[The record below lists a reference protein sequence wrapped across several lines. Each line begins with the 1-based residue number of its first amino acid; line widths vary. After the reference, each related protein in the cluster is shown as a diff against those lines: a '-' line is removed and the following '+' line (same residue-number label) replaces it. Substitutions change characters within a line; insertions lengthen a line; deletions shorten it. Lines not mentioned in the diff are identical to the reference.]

1 MDSLVADIKYAVRR
15 LLARPGFTAIALI
28 TMALGIGANSAIFSL
43 VNAVLLRPLPVHEP
57 GQLVEIYTQEADE
70 PPVTSSYA
78 DYDDI
83 SERSDLFSGV
93 IAYEGRFFSV
103 EGEGQAEV
111 IMGEFVSD
119 NYFEV
124 LGVSAQRG
132 RTLMSGEGDRTEVAS
147 AALIS
152 DGFWKRGFASD
163 PSVVGQTLTLNG
175 LAFDIVGVASAEFS
189 GMFVGLAPDVWISH
203 SSEAYLTPGSVELQD
218 RAGRSTWMKGRLRA
232 GVELAEAQ
240 AALDVLASQLA
251 EAHPTTNA
259 ERQFVLMSSNDVRL
273 HPMVDRALI
282 PVAALLMI
290 VVGLVLLIAC
300 ANLANLLLAR
310 AAGRR
315 KEVAIRLAIG
325 AGRGRLIR
333 QLLTESMLLALL
345 GGALGLALAY
355 WTTAFLVSFQ
365 PPIPIPVVLDLT
377 IDVRVLA
384 FTLVLAM
391 TTGILFGLVPALQ
404 ATRPDV
410 VSELKDE
417 TTAMARRYRKLG
429 LRNSLVVLQVAASLV
444 LLIGAGLFV
453 RSLSNA
459 QAIDPGFETEK
470 AAIVGFNLEVS
481 NYDVLQ
487 GREFYRNL
495 TDRIRSRP
503 GVEAVT
509 LANRIPLGIMIRTT
523 ETYVEGADV
532 PVDEAPEI
540 NVSTVSSGYF
550 ETMQVPLLQGRD
562 FSDEDRE
569 SAPGAVIVS
578 EAAAQRFWPGQN
590 ALGKQLR
597 LNDPEA
603 PARTVV
609 GVARDTKV
617 ITLGEAPRAYI
628 YLPFS
633 QEYDD
638 MMSVV
643 VRTSGDPTLMLPIIR
658 DEVRALDERL
668 PVWELKTMREHLGL
682 MLFAPRMGATLLSLF
697 GGLAALL
704 ASIGLY
710 GVVAYTA
717 SQRTREVG
725 IRVALGA
732 RPVDVV
738 KLVVGQGMVLV
749 IVGAAIG
756 LGVALVATRPLATF
770 LYGIQATDPLT
781 VFGVSLM
788 LCGVAFVASLIP
800 AMRAARIDPMVAL
813 RYE

>member
-43 VNAVLLRPLPVHEP
+43 VNAVLLRPLPVDEP

-132 RTLMSGEGDRTEVAS
+132 RTLMSSEGDRTEVAS
-147 AALIS
+147 AVVIS

-163 PSVVGQTLTLNG
+163 PSVVGQTLTLNA

-203 SSEAYLTPGSVELQD
+203 SSEAYLTPGSEELQD

-417 TTAMARRYRKLG
+417 TTALARRYRKLG

-481 NYDVLQ
+481 NYDVVQ

-509 LANRIPLGIMIRTT
+509 LANRIPLGIMVRTT

-532 PVDEAPEI
+532 PVDKAPEI

-550 ETMQVPLLQGRD
+550 ETMRVPLLQGRD

-590 ALGKQLR
+590 AVGKQLR

-603 PARTVV
+603 PPRTVV

-617 ITLGEAPRAYI
+617 ITLGEAPRPYI

-633 QEYDD
+633 REYDD

-658 DEVRALDERL
+658 DEVRGLDERL

-732 RPVDVV
+732 RPADVV